1 MPEWFETT
9 GGIQNKWM
17 NASPCLDVC
26 IPVHDASLAKHGCCK
41 KRAAARLLAA
51 PSNRQPTAWDHAP
64 LRYHRPRR
72 GVQPRHRR
80 RPGKAR
86 CAGRTHGTTP
96 DGSRAPAWRGSPE
109 SGPRIASRPSRQ
121 TAHGE
126 RTAAPAGAPRLP
138 PFRACHI
145 DISPLSAGCPAAEAA
160 RASGRLGCRWGPPCP
175 ALLPTPLLA
184 AGPYAGANTTLP
196 TKPPWHP
203 SAVFC

>member
-1 MPEWFETT
+1 MFVFRCMMRHWQSTAAAKKEQQHVSLQRHLTANLPRGTMLRSAITVLAAACSLDTAAAQVRPAVPAERMAPHQTAHAHRR
-9 GGIQNKWM
+9 GGAAQNLAR
-17 NASPCLDVC
+17 ASP
-26 IPVHDASLAKHGCCK
+26 
-41 KRAAARLLAA
+41 
-51 PSNRQPTAWDHAP
+51 
-64 LRYHRPRR
+64 
-72 GVQPRHRR
+72 
-80 RPGKAR
+80 
-86 CAGRTHGTTP
+86 
-96 DGSRAPAWRGSPE
+96 
-109 SGPRIASRPSRQ
+109 SRPSRQ